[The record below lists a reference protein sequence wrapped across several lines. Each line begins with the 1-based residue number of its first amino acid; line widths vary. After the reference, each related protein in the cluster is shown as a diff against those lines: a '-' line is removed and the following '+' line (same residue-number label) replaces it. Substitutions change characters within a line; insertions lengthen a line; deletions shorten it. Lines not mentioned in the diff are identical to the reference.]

1 MIFDGFDISGRT
13 ALVTG
18 GTSGLG
24 RAIALTYARCGARV
38 FAASRDRERVE
49 AMRRELAD
57 IGPGNDGL
65 QMDVAEEASV
75 QRGIAQVV
83 EKSGRMDILVNA
95 AGVLHR
101 CPSLELDLA
110 DWERVLRINLTGT
123 FLCCREAARVMRRQ
137 EEGGCIINIASIS
150 SFVGLSHV
158 AAYGASKAAVVQLTK
173 SLAND
178 WARYRIRVN
187 AIAPGVFPTPLN
199 RRFVEGTERGRWFL
213 QHTPMK
219 RFGIPDELAGAAV
232 FLASPAAGFIT
243 GETLVVDG
251 GLLACGVPAELE

>member
-1 MIFDGFDISGRT
+1 MIFEGFDIAGRT

-24 RAIALTYARCGARV
+24 RAIALAYARCGAHV
-38 FAASRDRERVE
+38 IAASRGPERVE
-49 AMRRELAD
+49 AMRRDLAE
-57 IGPGNDGL
+57 IGAGNDAI
-65 QMDVAEEASV
+65 QMDVADEASV
-75 QRGIAQVV
+75 RQGVARAAGH
-83 EKSGRMDILVNA
+83 SGRLDILVNA

-101 CPSLELDLA
+101 CPSIELELA

-123 FLCCREAARVMRRQ
+123 FLCCREAARVMRNQ
-137 EEGGCIINIASIS
+137 PEGGSIINIASIS
-150 SFVGLSHV
+150 SFIGLSHV
-158 AAYGASKAAVVQLTK
+158 APYGASKAAVVQLTK

-178 WARYRIRVN
+178 WAAYGIRVN

-219 RFGIPDELAGAAV
+219 RFGEPDELTGAAI
-232 FLASPAAGFIT
+232 FLASPAARFVT

-251 GLLACGVPAELE
+251 GLLACGVPAELT

>member
-1 MIFDGFDISGRT
+1 MVYDGFDVHGRI

-24 RAIALTYARCGARV
+24 RAIALAFARCGMRV
-38 FAASRDRERVE
+38 FAASRDKSRVE
-49 AMRRELAD
+49 AMRQELAA
-57 IGPGNDGL
+57 IAPENAAL
-65 QMDVAEEASV
+65 AMDVAEEASV
-75 QRGIAQVV
+75 QEGIATVLDRA
-83 EKSGRMDILVNA
+83 GRLDVLVNA

-101 CPSLELDLA
+101 CPSMDLDLA

-123 FLCCREAARVMRRQ
+123 FLCCREAGRAMRHQ
-137 EEGGCIINIASIS
+137 SDGGCIINIASIS

-158 AAYGASKAAVVQLTK
+158 APYGASKAAVVQLTK

-178 WARYRIRVN
+178 WAQYNIRVN

-219 RFGIPDELAGAAV
+219 RFGEPDELAGAAL
-232 FLASPAAGFIT
+232 FLASPAARFIT

-251 GLLACGVPAELE
+251 GLLACGVPAELQ